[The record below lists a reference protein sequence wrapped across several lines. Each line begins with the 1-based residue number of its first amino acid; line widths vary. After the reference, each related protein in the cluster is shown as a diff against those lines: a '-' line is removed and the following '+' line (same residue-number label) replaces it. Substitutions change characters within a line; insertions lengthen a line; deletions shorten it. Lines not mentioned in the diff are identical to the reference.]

1 MPEIFDYLKPT
12 TLKVLAFF
20 FDRPRGEFHEREV
33 MRLAKISK
41 GSANKILRQ
50 LAALAL
56 LDRAEKGRMVFYR
69 LKSEDPFVRHMKIA
83 GNVWALRPFVES
95 LKASARKVLL
105 FGSCA
110 EGADGPESDIDVF
123 ILTEDKS
130 VAKNSVSAFN
140 LGSARPVAPIIMDAG
155 EFAVLRRRDKPLFER
170 IDRGVLLWETA
181 SA

>member
-1 MPEIFDYLKPT
+1 
-12 TLKVLAFF
+12 
-20 FDRPRGEFHEREV
+20 
-33 MRLAKISK
+33 
-41 GSANKILRQ
+41 
-50 LAALAL
+50 
-56 LDRAEKGRMVFYR
+56 MVFYR